1 VVQGSLSQRGSNSQ
15 ARQRLREESWDLQD
29 VREDIAKELLW
40 MLGGI
45 YSREHIAFGKQVYM
59 GRESHRV
66 REQP

>member
-1 VVQGSLSQRGSNSQ
+1 
-15 ARQRLREESWDLQD
+15 LREESWDLQD